1 MCFSAPKM
9 PEVPKPSPPPSPMA
23 AKSEGVAER
32 QRTQAASTETNKT
45 GGLGVREE
53 APTYKST
60 LGK

>member
-1 MCFSAPKM
+1 
-9 PEVPKPSPPPSPMA
+9 MA